1 MLPRQ
6 SKRWPVDVMKLVVGQ
21 LVFVYHV
28 VLEFK
33 LVESV
38 EKDLF
43 FLTCDRCGWRF
54 KGSVAVREGRADGTF
69 GGRDGVVVEKFSS
82 ELVGKN
88 IKLSFT
94 RNVGKICVGV
104 LMTFDVARC

>member
-1 MLPRQ
+1 M
-6 SKRWPVDVMKLVVGQ
+6 
-21 LVFVYHV
+21 
-28 VLEFK
+28 
-33 LVESV
+33 

-88 IKLSFT
+88 IKLSFA
-94 RNVGKICVGV
+94 RNVCKICSGV
-104 LMTFDVARC
+104 LVTFDMGRC